1 MTSTPQKKPR
11 KTSSTQRKS
20 GIKSSTVVAK
30 PTRKKAAPQKK
41 VTLPPNPF
49 VNEIL
54 DYVSGQKSKIAKVEA
69 LKEYRNDALV
79 SILIWNFDDTVISMI
94 PEGDVPFTP
103 NDSPEGTDH
112 TSLRREQR
120 NLYHFVKGGNDALN
134 NLRRESMFIQMLEGL
149 HPNEARVVVLAKDGR
164 LHEDYAVTY
173 DQVAEAYPDIQWG
186 GRS

>member
-11 KTSSTQRKS
+11 KSNTQKS

-30 PTRKKAAPQKK
+30 PTRKKSAPQKK
-41 VTLPPNPF
+41 ITLPPNPF

-69 LKEYRNDALV
+69 LKEYRNEALV
-79 SILIWNFDDTVISMI
+79 SILIWNFDETVVSMI

-103 NDSPEGTDH
+103 NDSPQGTDH

>member
-30 PTRKKAAPQKK
+30 PTRKKSAPQKK
-41 VTLPPNPF
+41 ITLPPNPF

-79 SILIWNFDDTVISMI
+79 SILIWNFDETVISMI

-134 NLRRESMFIQMLEGL
+134 NLRRESMFCLLYTSPSPRDRG
-149 HPNEARVVVLAKDGR
+149 
-164 LHEDYAVTY
+164 
-173 DQVAEAYPDIQWG
+173 
-186 GRS
+186 

>member
-11 KTSSTQRKS
+11 KSRTQKQPST
-20 GIKSSTVVAK
+20 IKSSTVVAK
-30 PTRKKAAPQKK
+30 TPRKKGAPNKK
-41 VTLPPNPF
+41 PTLPPNPF

-54 DYVSGQKSKIAKVEA
+54 DYVSNQKSKIAKVEA

-79 SILIWNFDDTVISMI
+79 SILIWNFDETVISMI

-134 NLRRESMFIQMLEGL
+134 GIRRETMFIQMLEGL
-149 HPNEARVVVLAKDGR
+149 HPSEARVVILSKDGR
-164 LHEDYAVTY
+164 LDEEYSITY
-173 DQVAEAYPDIQWG
+173 EQVKEAYPDIVWG

>member
-1 MTSTPQKKPR
+1 MTSTPKKQPR
-11 KTSSTQRKS
+11 
-20 GIKSSTVVAK
+20 KSSTVVAK
-30 PTRKKAAPQKK
+30 TPRKKVAKK
-41 VTLPPNPF
+41 PSLPPNPF

-79 SILIWNFDDTVISMI
+79 SVLIWNFDETFVSMI

-149 HPNEARVVVLAKDGR
+149 HPREAEILILVKDKDLGTKYNISV
-164 LHEDYAVTY
+164 ENVKQAFPKMT
-173 DQVAEAYPDIQWG
+173 W
-186 GRS
+186 SN

>member
-11 KTSSTQRKS
+11 KSRTQKQPSS
-20 GIKSSTVVAK
+20 IKSSTVVAK
-30 PTRKKAAPQKK
+30 PTRKKAAPKK
-41 VTLPPNPF
+41 NIALPPNPF

-54 DYVSGQKSKIAKVEA
+54 EYVSNQKSKIAKVEA

-79 SILIWNFDDTVISMI
+79 SILIWNFDETVVSMI

-103 NDSPEGTDH
+103 NDSPQGTDH

-120 NLYHFVKGGNDALN
+120 NLYHFVKGGNDTLN
-134 NLRRESMFIQMLEGL
+134 GIRRETMFIQMLEGL
-149 HPNEARVVVLAKDGR
+149 HPSEARIVILAKDKR
-164 LHEDYAVTY
+164 LSEEYSITY
-173 DQVAEAYPDIQWG
+173 DQVKEAYPDITWG

>member
-30 PTRKKAAPQKK
+30 PTRKKSTPQKK

-69 LKEYRNDALV
+69 LKE
-79 SILIWNFDDTVISMI
+79 
-94 PEGDVPFTP
+94 
-103 NDSPEGTDH
+103 
-112 TSLRREQR
+112 
-120 NLYHFVKGGNDALN
+120 
-134 NLRRESMFIQMLEGL
+134 
-149 HPNEARVVVLAKDGR
+149 
-164 LHEDYAVTY
+164 
-173 DQVAEAYPDIQWG
+173 
-186 GRS
+186 

>member
-11 KTSSTQRKS
+11 
-20 GIKSSTVVAK
+20 KSSTVVAK
-30 PTRKKAAPQKK
+30 PTRKRASKK
-41 VTLPPNPF
+41 PTLPPNPF

-54 DYVSGQKSKIAKVEA
+54 EYVSSQKSKIAKVEA

-79 SILIWNFDDTVISMI
+79 SILIWNFDETVISMI

-120 NLYHFVKGGNDALN
+120 NLYHFVKGGNDTLN
-134 NLRRESMFIQMLEGL
+134 STRREMMFINLLRGL
-149 HPNEARVVVLAKDGR
+149 HPREAEVLILVKDKDLGTKYNITI
-164 LHEDYAVTY
+164 ENVKQAFPKMT
-173 DQVAEAYPDIQWG
+173 W
-186 GRS
+186 SK

>member
-1 MTSTPQKKPR
+1 MTSTPKKPR
-11 KTSSTQRKS
+11 
-20 GIKSSTVVAK
+20 KSSTVVAK
-30 PTRKKAAPQKK
+30 PVKKK
-41 VTLPPNPF
+41 VAKRPTLPPNPF

-54 DYVSGQKSKIAKVEA
+54 DYISKQKSKIAKVEA

-79 SILIWNFDDTVISMI
+79 SILIWNFDETVVSMI

-103 NDSPEGTDH
+103 NDSPQGTDH

-120 NLYHFVKGGNDALN
+120 NLYHFVKGGNDSLN

-149 HPNEARVVVLAKDGR
+149 HPSEAKIVVLAKDGR

-173 DQVAEAYPDIQWG
+173 DQVKEAYPDITWG

>member
-11 KTSSTQRKS
+11 KSNTQKS

-30 PTRKKAAPQKK
+30 TPRKKAAPKKK

-54 DYVSGQKSKIAKVEA
+54 EYVSNQKSKIAKVEA

-79 SILIWNFDDTVISMI
+79 SILIWNFDETVISMI

-120 NLYHFVKGGNDALN
+120 NLYHFVKGGNDSLSK
-134 NLRRESMFIQMLEGL
+134 LRRESMFIQMLEGL
-149 HPNEARVVVLAKDGR
+149 HPNEARIVILAKDGR

>member
-1 MTSTPQKKPR
+1 MTQTP
-11 KTSSTQRKS
+11 KTTR
-20 GIKSSTVVAK
+20 KSSTVVAK
-30 PTRKKAAPQKK
+30 SPKKRTKK
-41 VTLPPNPF
+41 LELPPNPF

-54 DYVSGQKSKIAKVEA
+54 DYVSSQKSKIAKVEA
-69 LKEYRNDALV
+69 LKEYRNEALV
-79 SILIWNFDDTVISMI
+79 SILIWNFDETVVSMI

-103 NDSPEGTDH
+103 NDSPQGTDH

-120 NLYHFVKGGNDALN
+120 NLYHFVKGGNDSLN

-149 HPNEARVVVLAKDGR
+149 HPSEAKIVVLAKDGR

-173 DQVAEAYPDIQWG
+173 DQVKEAYPDITWG